1 MSKADTDTKL
11 VKALA
16 GILSDTGLTE
26 LEYETD
32 EIRIKLGKTPAA
44 VHQNLASLPS
54 MPAVAASGMMNYG
67 GLSDLNQT
75 NLPVPAPKESAGA
88 AGHAGG
94 HVADRP
100 GTITSPMVGTVYLSP
115 DPSSPAFVRIGDLVT
130 VGQSILIIE
139 AMKVM
144 NPLLAPHAGR
154 VTEIL
159 VRDGHPV
166 EFGEALMVIE
176 A

>member
-11 VKALA
+11 VRALA

-26 LEYETD
+26 LEYETE
-32 EIRIKLGKTPAA
+32 EIRIKLAKTPAP
-44 VHQNLASLPS
+44 VHPHLSSVPS

-75 NLPVPAPKESAGA
+75 SLPAPVHKDAGQA
-88 AGHAGG
+88 SGHSP
-94 HVADRP
+94 DRP

-115 DPSSPAFVRIGDLVT
+115 DPNSPAFVRVGDLVT

-154 VTEIL
+154 VVEIL